1 MECRCTWK
9 ADAKGHTK
17 YLSDGMTIQTIKE
30 RGCRATTQQPMT
42 SKQASKEEIMP
53 PLRIIHAKLD
63 RLLFETGHESEKHQE
78 ESETDGLLIE

>member
-1 MECRCTWK
+1 MYLEGRCQRSHQVPERWY
-9 ADAKGHTK
+9 DD
-17 YLSDGMTIQTIKE
+17 SDHQGSE
-30 RGCRATTQQPMT
+30 GVAATTQQPMT